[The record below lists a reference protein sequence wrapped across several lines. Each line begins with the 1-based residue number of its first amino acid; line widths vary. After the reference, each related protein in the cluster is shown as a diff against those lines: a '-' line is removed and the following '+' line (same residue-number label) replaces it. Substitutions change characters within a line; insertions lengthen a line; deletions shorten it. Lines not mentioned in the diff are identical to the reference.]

1 MTTKDTIEQLRSFWN
16 ERYSAPDY
24 VYGETPNGLLAEL
37 RAHLPAAGRALCLA
51 EGEGRNAVWLAEQG
65 LRVTAVD
72 IAEQG
77 MAKARALAA
86 RREVEIDTQVC
97 DLSEFDPGLERWDLI
112 VSVFAHLP
120 PRVRAALHGR
130 CVRALAPGGVLLY
143 IGYAPEQLGQGTGGP
158 ADATRFPTLD
168 EIAGELTGLEC
179 VQRFHG
185 VRNIVEGR
193 LHTGDGWVNEWIGR
207 KP

>member
-1 MTTKDTIEQLRSFWN
+1 MNSTDPGEQLRNFWN
-16 ERYSAPDY
+16 ERYAAPDY
-24 VYGETPNGLLAEL
+24 AYGEAPNGILAES
-37 RAHLPAAGRALCLA
+37 RAHLPATGRALCLA

-77 MAKARALAA
+77 MAKARALAE
-86 RREVEIDTQVC
+86 RRGVQIETRVC
-97 DLSEFDPGLERWDLI
+97 DLREFDPGVGAWEVI

-120 PRVRAALHGR
+120 PQVRAKVHAR
-130 CVRALAPGGVLLY
+130 CVQALVPGGVFVY
-143 IGYAPEQLGQGTGGP
+143 IGYAPEQLGRGTGGP
-158 ADATRFPTLD
+158 ADASRFPTLD
-168 EIAGELTGLEC
+168 DIVGELAGLDC

-185 VRNIVEGR
+185 LRNIVEGR
-193 LHTGDGWVNEWIGR
+193 FHTGDGWVNVWIGR

>member
-1 MTTKDTIEQLRSFWN
+1 MTTPDPIEQLRSFWN
-16 ERYSAPDY
+16 ERYAAEGY
-24 VYGETPNGLLAEL
+24 AYGDAPNGLLVES

-86 RREVEIDTQVC
+86 RRGVEIETRVC
-97 DLSEFDPGLERWDLI
+97 DLGEFDPGLACWDLI

-120 PRVRAALHGR
+120 PRVRAEVHAR
-130 CVRALAPGGVLLY
+130 CVRALAPGGVFLY
-143 IGYAPEQLGQGTGGP
+143 IGYAPEQLGKGTGGP
-158 ADATRFPTLD
+158 KEAALLPDIADIEAELAGLTCVRRAHGPRQ
-168 EIAGELTGLEC
+168 IAEG
-179 VQRFHG
+179 RFH
-185 VRNIVEGR
+185 
-193 LHTGDGWVNEWIGR
+193 TGEGWVNEWIGR